1 MSYMLALEASNELYT
16 RIRESVF
23 LCIARVTFSLEA
35 KLIGQ
40 EFAGCKVPQFCKEA
54 MCEERPVKW
63 PKKKEKLGQRSIQAM
78 FLPLLTLSLG
88 LLLRHIEA
96 SCLSLSALF
105 TVTVPKEVYTVEF
118 GSNVSLECDFD
129 HGECTGLEEI
139 RVSLQK
145 VENDTS
151 LPSKRATLLEEA
163 LPLGKALFHISSVQV
178 TDAGQYRCLVICG
191 AAWDYKY
198 LTVRVKASYK
208 NIDTR
213 ILEVPGTGEVQ
224 LTCQARGYPLAE
236 VSWLNVSVPANT
248 SHIRTPQGLY
258 QVTSVLHLK
267 PQPGRNFSCVFWNA
281 NMKELTS
288 AIIDLQVSMV
298 PRTSS
303 LHVFIPSCIVAL
315 VFLAAVTALR
325 KKLCGKLC
333 SRNRSGPVV
342 LGVGMI

>member
-1 MSYMLALEASNELYT
+1 MSLASREPEAKGYCEML
-16 RIRESVF
+16 F
-23 LCIARVTFSLEA
+23 LCLGSCA
-35 KLIGQ
+35 KSCCEDGGWCI
-40 EFAGCKVPQFCKEA
+40 ENVPYCLRL
-54 MCEERPVKW
+54 C
-63 PKKKEKLGQRSIQAM
+63 RSIQAM
-78 FLPLLTLSLG
+78 FLPLLMLSLG
-88 LLLRHIEA
+88 LQLHHIA
-96 SCLSLSALF
+96 ALF
-105 TVTVPKEVYTVEF
+105 TVTVPKEVYTAEF

-129 HGECTGLEEI
+129 HRECTELEEI

-151 LPSKRATLLEEA
+151 SPSERATLLEEA

-178 TDAGQYRCLVICG
+178 RDAGQYRCLVICG

-198 LTVRVKASYK
+198 LTVKVKASYK

-248 SHIRTPQGLY
+248 SHIRTPEGLY

-267 PQPGRNFSCVFWNA
+267 PQPGTNVSCMFWNA
-281 NMKELTS
+281 HMKELTS
-288 AIIDLQVSMV
+288 AIIGPLGWTEPKV
-298 PRTSS
+298 PGTSP
-303 LHVFIPSCIVAL
+303 LHIYIPSCIVAL
-315 VFLAAVTALR
+315 IFTAAVIALR

-333 SRNRSGPVV
+333 PRNRSGPVV
-342 LGVGMI
+342 LGVRMI

>member
-1 MSYMLALEASNELYT
+1 MHLTVPAVVKAENGGNKLASISGKAH
-16 RIRESVF
+16 
-23 LCIARVTFSLEA
+23 LC
-35 KLIGQ
+35 
-40 EFAGCKVPQFCKEA
+40 
-54 MCEERPVKW
+54 
-63 PKKKEKLGQRSIQAM
+63 
-78 FLPLLTLSLG
+78 LSLSSVLDDNQD
-88 LLLRHIEA
+88 LLNQTTS

-105 TVTVPKEVYTVEF
+105 TVTVPKEVFTVEF

-129 HGECTGLEEI
+129 HRECTGLEEI

-151 LPSKRATLLEEA
+151 SPSERATLLEEA

-178 TDAGQYRCLVICG
+178 KDAGQYRCLVICG

-198 LTVRVKASYK
+198 LTVKVKASYQ

-248 SHIRTPQGLY
+248 SHIRTPEGLY

-267 PQPGRNFSCVFWNA
+267 PQPGRNISCMFWNA
-281 NMKELTS
+281 HMKELTS
-288 AIIDLQVSMV
+288 AIIGPLGWTEPKV
-298 PRTSS
+298 PRTSP
-303 LHVFIPSCIVAL
+303 LHVVILSCIVAL
-315 VFLAAVTALR
+315 IFLAAVMALR